1 MRRFNHLGEA
11 NRVPLELKATIN
23 LPKTAFPMKANLP
36 QNEPKMLARWEQ
48 ARIYE
53 RIREAR
59 KGSPTYI
66 LHDGPPYTSG
76 PIHMGTALNKCL
88 KDFIV
93 KSKTMAG
100 FDAPYVPGWDCH
112 GLPIEIKVDK
122 ELGGKK
128 LQMRPLDVRAE
139 CRKYAQKFLDLQRQQ
154 FKRIGVFGRFDRP
167 YATMNPQYESVVLST
182 FFSFYEHGFVYKG
195 LRAVYWCMHDE
206 TALAEAE
213 VEYENHTSPTVYVK
227 YRLLDDPAG
236 IDAALAGKKVSTII
250 WTTTPWTLPAS
261 MAVAFH
267 PDEEYVGLES
277 GGEVY
282 IVAAKLA
289 KDVAEKCGL
298 ADARE
303 LAHFPGRKLERLNFQ
318 HPFLDRTILG
328 VLADYVTMDT
338 GTGVVHTAP
347 SHGAE
352 DFITGVKYGLDATS
366 NVDEKGILRNGLA
379 EYTGK
384 RVWDANQPII
394 ELLRSRGALLHTEKT
409 EHSYPHC
416 WRCHNPVIFRATEQW
431 FISMETPMPGGAPDS
446 AEFGAYQ
453 SARDAKSRELQSC
466 KTRRDYELLNLPKGT
481 AKPEDYMPEIVA
493 EINRLDGEIAQL
505 DEEWASLQGI
515 GKEKL
520 GTLRTRTLEEIKRVK
535 WDPAWGEERLSNM
548 IATRPDWCIS
558 RQRVWGVPIAVFLCE
573 GCGKPLNDHAVNEKV
588 VQLFARSGAD
598 AWFTSESDG
607 ILPAGAK
614 CPHCGGAKFEKET
627 DIFDVWLESGASYLA
642 LVNDEPTYPWPSDL
656 YLEGGDQYRGWFQS
670 SLLCAMGTHGTPPY
684 KGVVTPG
691 WTLDEKGQAMSK
703 SRGNDVD
710 PVDISDRLGAE
721 VVRLWVA
728 SVDFREDV
736 VGSEQLM
743 QRTGETYRTIRNNL
757 FRYVL
762 SNLYDFDPE
771 RDTLPF
777 QELEAIDQYMLRLTA
792 ELAADVRRWY
802 DEFAFHRIYHRVN
815 YYCVTEL
822 SAFYFDVLK
831 DRLYLSAPKSKARR
845 AAQTAVWRIGEAL
858 TRLLAP
864 ITTFTSEEVWGYL
877 PKVPNR
883 PESVHLALFPSA
895 ADLLGEGVATA
906 DPAQRQDWT
915 VLLGNRDEVMKALDT
930 ARSSKLIGKPLEAQL
945 VIAASDPAYS
955 VLARYKEQLR
965 YLFIVSAVTLTHGS
979 GNGTGGVHVEV
990 KKADGAK
997 CERCWNYSIHVGED
1011 KEYPTVCERCSAV
1024 LKELEAPR

>member
-1 MRRFNHLGEA
+1 
-11 NRVPLELKATIN
+11 VPLELKNTIN

-36 QNEPKMLARWEQ
+36 QNEPKMLARWEEM
-48 ARIYE
+48 RIYE

-128 LQMRPLDVRAE
+128 LQMRPADVRAE
-139 CRKYAQKFLDLQRQQ
+139 CRKYAQKFLDLQRTQ

-182 FFSFYEHGFVYKG
+182 FFSFYENGFVYKG

-213 VEYENHTSPTVYVK
+213 VEYENHTSPTVWVK
-227 YRLLDDPAG
+227 YELLDDPTQ
-236 IDAALAGKKVSTII
+236 IDAALAGEKVSTII

-267 PDEEYVGLES
+267 PDEEYVALES

-282 IVAAKLA
+282 VVASKLA
-289 KDVAEKCGL
+289 KDVASKCGL
-298 ADARE
+298 ADTRE

-318 HPFLDRTILG
+318 HPFLDRKILG

-366 NVDEKGILRNGLA
+366 NVDEKGILRNGLP
-379 EYTGK
+379 EYNGQYVFK
-384 RVWDANQPII
+384 ANPLII
-394 ELLRSRGALLHTEKT
+394 ELLKSRGALLHAETT

-431 FISMETPMPGGAPDS
+431 FISMETPMPDG
-446 AEFGAYQ
+446 
-453 SARDAKSRELQSC
+453 KS
-466 KTRRDYELLNLPKGT
+466 KD
-481 AKPEDYMPEIVA
+481 D
-493 EINRLDGEIAQL
+493 
-505 DEEWASLQGI
+505 
-515 GKEKL
+515 
-520 GTLRTRTLEEIKRVK
+520 TLRTRTLEEIKHVK

-548 IATRPDWCIS
+548 ISTRPDWCIS

-573 GCGKPLNDHAVNEKV
+573 GCGKPLNDKAVNKKV
-588 VQLFARSGAD
+588 VELFARAGAD
-598 AWFTSESDG
+598 AWFTPESDSL
-607 ILPAGAK
+607 LPAGMK
-614 CPHCGGAKFEKET
+614 CPHCDSTKFEKET

-642 LVNDEPTYPWPSDL
+642 LVNDEPSYPWPSDL

-710 PVDISDRLGAE
+710 PVDIASRLGGE

-736 VGSEQLM
+736 VGSEGLM
-743 QRTGETYRTIRNNL
+743 LRVAENYRKIRNT
-757 FRYVL
+757 FRYIL
-762 SNLYDFDPE
+762 GNLGDFDPAK
-771 RDTLPF
+771 DAVPF
-777 QELEAIDQYMLRLTA
+777 DQMEGLDQYMLRQTLSFA
-792 ELAADVRRWY
+792 SDVQRSY
-802 DEFAFHRIYHRVN
+802 DEFAFHKIYHRLNHFCIVD
-815 YYCVTEL
+815 L

-831 DRLYLSAPKSKARR
+831 DRLYISAPKSHQRR
-845 AAQTAVWRIGEAL
+845 SAQTAAWRIGEAL
-858 TRLLAP
+858 VRLLAP
-864 ITTFTSEEVWGYL
+864 IMTFTAEEVWDYL
-877 PKVPNR
+877 PKVAR
-883 PESVHLALFPSA
+883 RGESVHLASFPSPAEILGGESSA
-895 ADLLGEGVATA
+895 ADGKSDEDWATL
-906 DPAQRQDWT
+906 RS
-915 VLLGNRDEVMKALDT
+915 VRDEVLKALEE
-930 ARSSKLIGKPLEAQL
+930 ARNNKLIGTGLEAQ
-945 VIAASDPAYS
+945 VNIAASDPVYS
-955 VLARYKEQLR
+955 VLSRHSGELR
-965 YLFIVSAVTLTHGS
+965 YLFIVSAVTLAQAS

-997 CERCWNYSIHVGED
+997 CERCWNYSTQVGDD
-1011 KEYPTVCERCSAV
+1011 KNYPTVCERCSPV
-1024 LKELEAPR
+1024 LKELEKTQ

>member
-1 MRRFNHLGEA
+1 LGEA

-36 QNEPKMLARWEQ
+36 QNEPKILARWEQ
-48 ARIYE
+48 TGIYE
-53 RIREAR
+53 RIRQAR

-76 PIHMGTALNKCL
+76 PIHLGTALNKCL

-182 FFSFYEHGFVYKG
+182 FFSFYENGFVYKG

-213 VEYENHTSPTVYVK
+213 VEYEDHTSPTVWVK
-227 YRLLDDPAG
+227 YALIDDPVK
-236 IDAALAGKKVSTII
+236 IDSALAGKKVSTII

-267 PDEEYVGLES
+267 PDEDYVALES

-282 IVAAKLA
+282 IVASKLA
-289 KDVAEKCGL
+289 GDVAEKCKL
-298 ADARE
+298 ADPRE
-303 LAHFPGRKLERLNFQ
+303 LAHFPGRKMERLNFQ
-318 HPFLDRTILG
+318 HPFLDRKILG

-352 DFITGVKYGLDATS
+352 DFATGVKYGLDATS
-366 NVDEKGILRNGLA
+366 HVDEKGILRDGLPEYNGQ
-379 EYTGK
+379 YVFK
-384 RVWDANQPII
+384 ANPIII
-394 ELLRSRGALLHTEKT
+394 ELLRKHGALLHSDKLV
-409 EHSYPHC
+409 HSYPHC

-431 FISMETPMPGGAPDS
+431 FISMETPMPGGGRGS
-446 AEFGAYQ
+446 EG
-453 SARDAKSRELQSC
+453 
-466 KTRRDYELLNLPKGT
+466 G
-481 AKPEDYMPEIVA
+481 
-493 EINRLDGEIAQL
+493 
-505 DEEWASLQGI
+505 QGS
-515 GKEKL
+515 EKD
-520 GTLRTRTLEEIKRVK
+520 TLRTRTLEEIKHVR
-535 WDPAWGEERLSNM
+535 WDPSWGEERLSNM

-573 GCGKPLNDHAVNEKV
+573 SCGKPLNDSAINRKV
-588 VQLFARSGAD
+588 VELFARSGAD
-598 AWFTSESDG
+598 AWFTPEPDT
-607 ILPAGAK
+607 ILEEGMK
-614 CPHCGGAKFEKET
+614 CPHCAGTKFEKET

-642 LVNDEPTYPWPSDL
+642 LIADEPTYPWPSDL

-670 SLLCAMGTHGTPPY
+670 SLLCAMGTHATPPY

-710 PVDISDRLGAE
+710 PVDIASRLGGE
-721 VVRLWVA
+721 VVRLWTA

-736 VGSEQLM
+736 VGSELLM
-743 QRTGETYRTIRNNL
+743 QRVAENYRKIRNT

-762 SNLYDFDPE
+762 GNLGDFNP
-771 RDTLPF
+771 DTDAVAF
-777 QELEAIDQYMLRLTA
+777 ESMEALDQYMLRQTCA
-792 ELAADVRRWY
+792 FAADVRSSY
-802 DEFAFHRIYHRVN
+802 DEFAFHKIYHRLNHFCIVD
-815 YYCVTEL
+815 L
-822 SAFYFDVLK
+822 SAFYFDILK
-831 DRLYLSAPKSKARR
+831 DRLYISAPKSPGRR
-845 AAQTAVWRIGEAL
+845 SAQTSIWRIGEAL
-858 TRLLAP
+858 VRLLAP
-864 ITTFTSEEVWGYL
+864 IMSFTSEEVWEYL
-877 PKVPNR
+877 PKTAGR
-883 PESVHLALFPSA
+883 AASVHLALFPTAAEILGDAKTIAGSA
-895 ADLLGEGVATA
+895 PADDKTGE
-906 DPAQRQDWT
+906 DWT
-915 VLLGNRDEVMKALDT
+915 TLRMVRDEVLKALED
-930 ARSSKLIGKPLEAQL
+930 ARNNKLIGTGLEAQ
-945 VIAASDPAYS
+945 VTVVAPDPVYS
-955 VLARYKEQLR
+955 VLSRHASQLR
-965 YLFIVSAVTLTHGS
+965 YLFIVSAVNLIQAA
-979 GNGTGGVHVEV
+979 GNGTGGVRVEV
-990 KKADGAK
+990 KKADGLK
-997 CERCWNYSIHVGED
+997 CERCWNYSTHVGED
-1011 KEYPTVCERCSAV
+1011 KAYPTVCERCSAV
-1024 LKELEAPR
+1024 LKELDPSK